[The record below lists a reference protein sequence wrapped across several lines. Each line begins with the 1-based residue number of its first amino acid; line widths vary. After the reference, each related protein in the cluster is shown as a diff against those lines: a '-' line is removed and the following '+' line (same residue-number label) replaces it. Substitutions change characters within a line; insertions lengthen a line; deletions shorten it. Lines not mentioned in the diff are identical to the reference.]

1 MWSEPENVELRDGS
15 RVTIRAVVPG
25 DEAALRSFLEG
36 LCAEARYLRFFS
48 GAADTAGAAHLA
60 AAPGAGRFGLLAR
73 DEAGA
78 VVAHALYSA
87 IDESR
92 AEVAVEV
99 ADHLHDYGL
108 GTILIE
114 RLASVA
120 EEQGITRFVAEVLPA
135 NRGMLEVFRQGFDA
149 NVVFHGGVDMVEFP
163 TSAWRMATDRFPT
176 TGLQSRSEGMD
187 TQANG

>member
-15 RVTIRAVVPG
+15 RVTIRAVAPS

-36 LCAEARYLRFFS
+36 LCAQARYLRFFS
-48 GAADTAGAAHLA
+48 GAADTAGAAHDA
-60 AAPGAGRFGLLAR
+60 SETATGRFGLLAR
-73 DEAGA
+73 DEQGA
-78 VVAHALYSA
+78 VVAHALYLA
-87 IDESR
+87 LDDSR

-120 EEQGITRFVAEVLPA
+120 ERNGIASFVAEVLPA
-135 NRGMLEVFRQGFDA
+135 NRAMLDVFRHGFDA
-149 NVVFHGGVDMVEFP
+149 SVALRSGVDMVEFP
-163 TSAWRMATDRFPT
+163 TSAWRTASDRFLT
-176 TGLQSRSEGMD
+176 SGQ
-187 TQANG
+187 